1 MSPKPNE
8 DDTAS
13 ETLMQTQ
20 SYYNAADG
28 LAANEAATEP
38 SFYERMQEVQVA
50 KVWAPICNKYKWA
63 VLGIW
68 FVFWPLGR
76 LLNVWHGFWMNLNR
90 ELSNSNMFVL
100 SF

>member
-28 LAANEAATEP
+28 LAANEATTEP
-38 SFYERMQEVQVA
+38 IFGPTFFFQLHSR
-50 KVWAPICNKYKWA
+50 I
-63 VLGIW
+63 L
-68 FVFWPLGR
+68 
-76 LLNVWHGFWMNLNR
+76 
-90 ELSNSNMFVL
+90 
-100 SF
+100 